1 MAKQRLHFRSG
12 GYYGFYFV
20 SAIDWQCAGC
30 LVYEPLF
37 LIPYSMF
44 TTYTSIY
51 MYQLGVTETGI
62 GWITSIG
69 LLVQVLSSFLS
80 GYLTDRLGRKSAL
93 YFDVLSWTVAALWA
107 VSQNFWFCDRGCYQ
121 RFSEGAAYR
130 LYCLLVE
137 DTAPKERTYVF
148 TLLPD

>member
-1 MAKQRLHFRSG
+1 MGSTSFRQLTG
-12 GYYGFYFV
+12 N
-20 SAIDWQCAGC
+20 ARGC

-80 GYLTDRLGRKSAL
+80 GYLTDRLGRKSAA
-93 YFDVLSWTVAALWA
+93 VLRRTKLDRGYAALGGLA
-107 VSQNFWFCDRGCYQ
+107 
-121 RFSEGAAYR
+121 E
-130 LYCLLVE
+130 LLV
-137 DTAPKERTYVF
+137 
-148 TLLPD
+148 L